1 MLEFDPIGHL
11 YRLDGK
17 IIPSVTQI
25 LAEAGFVDS
34 QWFTTESQD
43 RGTMVHRGIHTH
55 ELGLLEDPPAEFQ
68 GYLKAWE
75 TFKLASDFIVGWTE
89 HMMVSETYRFAGT
102 ADCLGTF
109 AAQHIRDKDGGEVHY
124 PDRLALIDFKT
135 SESERPWW
143 RLQLAAYHILC
154 DEPNRGRYS
163 LRLREDGT
171 YRLTE
176 YPRKTLREDRAIF
189 IAALNCFQWKENNR

>member
-1 MLEFDPIGHL
+1 MLTFDPVGHF
-11 YRLDGK
+11 YKLDGK
-17 IIPSVTQI
+17 PIVSVTQV
-25 LAEAGFVDS
+25 LADAGFVDS

-43 RGTMVHRGIHTH
+43 RGTLVHRGIHTH

-68 GYLKAWE
+68 GYLEAWE
-75 TFKLASDFIVGWTE
+75 KFKRESAFQPFFTE
-89 HMMVSETYRFAGT
+89 HMMASKTYRFAGT

-109 AAQHIRDKDGGEVHY
+109 SKVKPDGLPDIVEFDDKLAVLDVKTGE
-124 PDRLALIDFKT
+124 
-135 SESERPWW
+135 ERPWW
-143 RLQLAAYHILC
+143 RIQLAAYHILC

-176 YPRKTLREDRAIF
+176 YPRKTLKEDRQVF
-189 IAALNCFQWKENNR
+189 LSALCCFQWKDSNR